1 MITSEEKVKEAT
13 KQVRPLMQGM
23 FLQNSGVSGMIFN
36 EKHPY
41 FTNVPDKYNDLAL
54 NNFNLPIPEKD

>member
-1 MITSEEKVKEAT
+1 MITSEEKVKEVT
-13 KQVRPLMQGM
+13 KQVRPLMEGM
-23 FLQNSGVSGMIFN
+23 FLQNSGVTGMIFN

-41 FTNVPDKYNDLAL
+41 FDVPEKYNKLAL